1 MGPEEKPAT
10 PESAEPVIE
19 NGLYI
24 LGSASFAGAVG
35 KGDTFIKFYAPWC
48 GHCQKLA
55 PAWDELAKR
64 FEKDE
69 RVKIAKVDCTQ
80 HQSVCQEHEVKGY
93 PTLAYFR
100 NGRKVETY
108 KGARTLAEL
117 TDFVNTEKGEAGK
130 EAAEDGKVPEPKAPS
145 PVAKL
150 EKDNFEAETKSGVAL
165 SNSSLLGVDI
175 VRGWHLLGRNWL
187 RNIK

>member
-1 MGPEEKPAT
+1 MGDSEVTIAKVDCTVATALCSAQDVTGYPTLKFFKNGAEKDDGVKYRGNRDAAALEKFIAEKLGNEIPEEKPAT

-69 RVKIAKVDCTQ
+69 QVKIAKVTA
-80 HQSVCQEHEVKGY
+80 HSTSPSVRSTRSRDILHWRTSGMGVK
-93 PTLAYFR
+93 LR
-100 NGRKVETY
+100 
-108 KGARTLAEL
+108 L
-117 TDFVNTEKGEAGK
+117 T
-130 EAAEDGKVPEPKAPS
+130 KVPE
-145 PVAKL
+145 L
-150 EKDNFEAETKSGVAL
+150 
-165 SNSSLLGVDI
+165 
-175 VRGWHLLGRNWL
+175 
-187 RNIK
+187 